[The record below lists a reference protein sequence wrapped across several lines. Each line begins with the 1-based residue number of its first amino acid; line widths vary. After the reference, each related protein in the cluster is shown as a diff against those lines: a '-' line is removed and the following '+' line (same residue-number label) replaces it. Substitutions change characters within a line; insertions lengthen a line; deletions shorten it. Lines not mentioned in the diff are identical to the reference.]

1 MQYNWVKRLQNERE
15 VVSML
20 ENVTQLLNEY
30 KSTKKCLE
38 SGLKWLPKNEYAK
51 SKIEVI
57 NMVISDL
64 EQLEKK
70 LS

>member
-1 MQYNWVKRLQNERE
+1 MKKERE
-15 VVSML
+15 VVLGMV
-20 ENVTQLLNEY
+20 ENVTQLLKEY
-30 KSTKKCLE
+30 RGTKESLE
-38 SGLKWLPKNEYAK
+38 CGLKWLPKNEYAK

-64 EQLEKK
+64 EQLEKQ